1 MTWLWILNFVILLV
15 IVPVVLVLLARV
27 IMPAL
32 DMKRNADELAA
43 GGDSLAAHFGG
54 VEQLGR
60 TRELVREVATELER
74 YGQALDRLR

>member
-1 MTWLWILNFVILLV
+1 MTWLWIFNAVVLLV

-32 DMKRNADELAA
+32 DMKRGADHLAA
-43 GGDSLAAHFGG
+43 SGDSLAAHFGG
-54 VEQLGR
+54 VEQLTR